1 MTLTE
6 KETGFAVIYRMGAM
20 KLVKEFWG
28 ENKWKAFD
36 FAHWSNGKV
45 VVVEENE
52 KDRHNSHL

>member
-28 ENKWKAFD
+28 ENKWQAFD

-45 VVVEENE
+45 VVLDE
-52 KDRHNSHL
+52 KN